1 MTKRLA
7 LGLMAA
13 GALAL
18 AACQPK
24 EAKTEA
30 PEAAPAAAPAA
41 TPAAAPA
48 GAATGEACEGFAGT
62 PCAST
67 DDFCKKPTGQCG
79 VADAQGICTKVPQ
92 ICTKD
97 YRPVCGCDGKTYGN
111 ACEADRAK
119 VAVAS
124 EGACKTG

>member
-1 MTKRLA
+1 MMKRLA

-30 PEAAPAAAPAA
+30 PEAATPAATAPAA
-41 TPAAAPA
+41 TPVA
-48 GAATGEACEGFAGT
+48 AATGEACEGFAGT
-62 PCAST
+62 TCASPG
-67 DDFCKKPTGQCG
+67 DFCKKPTGQCG
-79 VADAQGICTKVPQ
+79 VADAQGTCATVPQVCTKE
-92 ICTKD
+92 

-111 ACEADRAK
+111 ACEADAAK
-119 VAVAS
+119 VSIAS